1 MTIHPDQQTAA
12 LIQREIDAGRFKD
25 ADAVVQTAV
34 QHLAASRLEI
44 GLSREEL
51 DASLAAAVEA
61 LERGEGIDGE
71 QFFAELEREE
81 NEMRRR

>member
-1 MTIHPDQQTAA
+1 MTIHPGRQTAA

-25 ADAVVQTAV
+25 TTPVVQTAV
-34 QHLAASRLEI
+34 QNFAASRLEI
-44 GLSREEL
+44 GLAREEL
-51 DASLAAAVEA
+51 DASLAAAIEA

-71 QFFAELEREE
+71 QFFAELDREE